1 MDTSLSYP
9 YALVKHL
16 IPKWLL
22 FPVIISSSLLERL
35 LTRFRSVFWGIC
47 VHSFIR
53 AFLMFGAHAAFQF
66 IVKVFSSVML
76 TSGLCGGQLWFST
89 PTFANYIW
97 MELTFWTGALSFWNK
112 FGPFLSS
119 EMKSSCYCTERTVS
133 VCLDS
138 CVLPTLWQLWRFGIS
153 VAISQSPFASLW
165 CQSQRQLL
173 FLMNLI
179 FQW

>member
-16 IPKWLL
+16 IPKWFL

-112 FGPFLSS
+112 FGPFLSN
-119 EMKSSCYCTERTVS
+119 EMKSSCYCTERHPGQLCASNIVATLKVRYFCGYKSKPICFSLMPKSKAVTVFAES
-133 VCLDS
+133 Y
-138 CVLPTLWQLWRFGIS
+138 IS
-153 VAISQSPFASLW
+153 MV
-165 CQSQRQLL
+165 
-173 FLMNLI
+173 NE
-179 FQW
+179 